1 MNTMLLQKFNQLLS
15 IVGFYLKNPAA
26 LERDCPAAT
35 IWKSHVDASLTPT
48 TSRPLSDS
56 ESAMASLLGVKHP
69 ERVIICDYTSIQ
81 KMMERSDN
89 QVIQMLNLCTELPA
103 EGITLGYTIGIRNY
117 QNPKHNYLA
126 HELVHLTQYEKM
138 NDFSAYMKAYLRL
151 FPGNDVLSYVNH
163 PMELE
168 ANRVMLTVA

>member
-69 ERVIICDYTSIQ
+69 ERVVLCDYASILQ
-81 KMMERSDN
+81 MKGHSDN
-89 QVIQMLNLCTELPA
+89 QVIQILNLCTELPA
-103 EGITLGYTIGIRNY
+103 QGITLGYTIGIRNY
-117 QNPKHNYLA
+117 QEPHRSYLA
-126 HELVHLTQYEKM
+126 HELIHLAQYEKL
-138 NDFSAYMKAYLRL
+138 NDFSAYMKAYISL
-151 FPGNDVLSYVNH
+151 FPGADIWSYDKH

-168 ANRVMLTVA
+168 ANRAMLAVA